1 MPIFKDLYI
10 GMEKLRQNIKLAC
23 GHLEMQIVEVEETHL
38 RYRDFIPK
46 FIDIGEDLKMLTD
59 KNNNAYIYRINSD
72 TREYKEILNFE
83 GEVKIVY
90 LHENRLITNSA
101 GVYCKDTLKLLQPD
115 LPEQELMVAC
125 MRINRN
131 QLLVFQMY
139 YSALCLL
146 EWQGD
151 QYVMMDKR
159 PLDRERYY

>member
-1 MPIFKDLYI
+1 
-10 GMEKLRQNIKLAC
+10 
-23 GHLEMQIVEVEETHL
+23 MQIVEVEETHL

-101 GVYCKDTLKLLQPD
+101 GVYCKDTLKLL
-115 LPEQELMVAC
+115 
-125 MRINRN
+125 
-131 QLLVFQMY
+131 
-139 YSALCLL
+139 
-146 EWQGD
+146 
-151 QYVMMDKR
+151 
-159 PLDRERYY
+159 